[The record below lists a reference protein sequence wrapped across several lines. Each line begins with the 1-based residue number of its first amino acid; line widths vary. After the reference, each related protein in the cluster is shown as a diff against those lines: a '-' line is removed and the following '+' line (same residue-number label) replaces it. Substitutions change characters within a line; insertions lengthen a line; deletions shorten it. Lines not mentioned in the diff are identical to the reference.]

1 MITETMG
8 ADSSAARWRG
18 ALLSVPVRVA
28 VTVVLL
34 GAIALLVDWSEVRAA
49 VSDGRW
55 GWFAAAVAVLAVALV
70 IGGLRWHLLL
80 GAGGL
85 RVGRAEALRAYFIG
99 TFSNNFLPTGFGGDA
114 ARALIV
120 GRGGSLVAAGT
131 TVTVDRLSAIGCL
144 LLVAAA
150 AAIVDPG
157 AVPGE
162 LEALLAATLAAVAL
176 GVGAFV
182 LVLRSSRAARAVPLR
197 LQPAARQA
205 KAVLVRYGA
214 APRVVLA
221 ALALGLVYQ
230 VLVVVQVAWLAR
242 AIRLDL
248 PFALVA
254 VVMPLVLVVTLFPI
268 SIAGF
273 GVREGG
279 FVALLATAGVSAA
292 DATVLSLLTVAAMA
306 LASLPGAAAIALPA
320 RGRPPERSLP

>member
-1 MITETMG
+1 MSPWAPSAARLRVPPWLNSDAGITVSRAPWASASSALPSVDEESITISSYGSSSTWRASASRQRRRSSPPLRTGMITETMG

-34 GAIALLVDWSEVRAA
+34 GAIALLVDWSEVRDA
-49 VSDGRW
+49 VSEGRW
-55 GWFAAAVAVLAVALV
+55 GWFAAAVGVLAAALV
-70 IGGLRWHLLL
+70 IGGLRWRLLL

-85 RVGRAEALRAYFIG
+85 LVGRAEALRAYFIG

-162 LEALLAATLAAVAL
+162 L
-176 GVGAFV
+176 
-182 LVLRSSRAARAVPLR
+182 
-197 LQPAARQA
+197 
-205 KAVLVRYGA
+205 
-214 APRVVLA
+214 
-221 ALALGLVYQ
+221 
-230 VLVVVQVAWLAR
+230 
-242 AIRLDL
+242 
-248 PFALVA
+248 
-254 VVMPLVLVVTLFPI
+254 
-268 SIAGF
+268 
-273 GVREGG
+273 
-279 FVALLATAGVSAA
+279 
-292 DATVLSLLTVAAMA
+292 
-306 LASLPGAAAIALPA
+306 
-320 RGRPPERSLP
+320 